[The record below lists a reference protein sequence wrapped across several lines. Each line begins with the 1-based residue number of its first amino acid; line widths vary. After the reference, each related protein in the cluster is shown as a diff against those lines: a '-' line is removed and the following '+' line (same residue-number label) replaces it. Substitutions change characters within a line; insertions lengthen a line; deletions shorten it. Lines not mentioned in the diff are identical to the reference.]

1 MTKLDILRW
10 LDKSPIE
17 DATGDEITVLMPNE
31 DWFSLEWST
40 DDENDIFLFVEGTNI
55 FIREYDLEKYMT
67 NDEMKKRILE
77 LFEEKKNEFI
87 KDNFDQYEDQRDNS
101 FYFAE

>member
-31 DWFSLEWST
+31 DWFILEWST
-40 DDENDIFLFVEGTNI
+40 DDEKDIFLFVDGTNI
-55 FIREYDLEKYMT
+55 FIHDYDIEKHLT
-67 NDEMKKRILE
+67 NKEMKSKILA
-77 LFEEKKNEFI
+77 LFEEKENEFVN
-87 KDNFDQYEDQRDNS
+87 DDFDQYEDQRDNS